1 MVGGDYNFA
10 KPHEIKQ
17 VLLFGRLLFCSLRLW
32 LKSMFK
38 ICVGLEIYLK
48 TGLHGSHQLQFS
60 VKMGLHRSLSQ
71 PKFICNNS
79 QHQRGT
85 QYPIHSD
92 AHVNECLFCSELKF
106 GFSCYYLVNPHKLGR
121 SFKTLLLWLHCI
133 AALSPLFCIQSIIV
147 EPFFERHSTRSV
159 GSTAR

>member
-1 MVGGDYNFA
+1 ME
-10 KPHEIKQ
+10 KPHENKQ
-17 VLLFGRLLFCSLRLW
+17 VLLFGRLLFCPSRLR

-48 TGLHGSHQLQFS
+48 TRLHGSHQLQFS

-92 AHVNECLFCSELKF
+92 AHVNECLFAM
-106 GFSCYYLVNPHKLGR
+106 N
-121 SFKTLLLWLHCI
+121 
-133 AALSPLFCIQSIIV
+133 
-147 EPFFERHSTRSV
+147 
-159 GSTAR
+159 